1 VGRSAETKGDT
12 EVEGYTLVS
21 ADDKEVGEVVGK
33 LGDSVVIEHGLIR
46 KRRHVVPLA
55 FASADDE
62 ARVLRS
68 TLSKEMIESSPHVAD
83 DGVDEAEIAAYYGL
97 AETTTPVESVVS
109 SDLQARSDGL
119 PAVEEDRAEMRDDL
133 ASGEGRLDRGES
145 PGIAGGDRF
154 RDADR

>member
-1 VGRSAETKGDT
+1 VGRSAKTKGDT

-97 AETTTPVESVVS
+97 AETTTPVESLVS

-119 PAVEEDRAEMRDDL
+119 SAVEEERAEMRDDL